1 MRTTKGEATMRG
13 WLMKASLE
21 RSMTKGAKPPGRRR
35 KMTNMARELP
45 DHIRIDDHHNSQF
58 CAVGSAADQHNSI
71 PGGGCSAKGQQ
82 RPSRSAAGRCADGLC
97 ALDPI
102 PSAQSGQSTF
112 VESRPVCAVGWP
124 RLDVALQFAPPHWL
138 RLAAGANQTI

>member
-13 WLMKASLE
+13 WLMKASPE
-21 RSMTKGAKPPGRRR
+21 RSMTKGAKPLGQRR
-35 KMTNMARELP
+35 KVNNTAREFP
-45 DHIRIDDHHNSQF
+45 HHIRIDDHHHSQS
-58 CAVGSAADQHNSI
+58 CAVGSAVDQHDSI

-82 RPSRSAAGRCADGLC
+82 RPSRSADGRCSDGLC

-102 PSAQSGQSTF
+102 PSAQSGQTTL
-112 VESRPVCAVGWP
+112 VESRPVCAVGWS